1 MMMNSLKS
9 VLHSSGTGAG
19 VDTKVDFLAL
29 VMVRSEATV
38 GLAAAPWPALVL
50 LVDEL
55 VGD

>member
-9 VLHSSGTGAG
+9 VLHSSGTG
-19 VDTKVDFLAL
+19 VDTNVDFLAL